1 MTLDM
6 AVELAAEQHL
16 LSIVPISVVE
26 AYFLV
31 VLVAVDKIFKR
42 SARDPELDHSLSTTI
57 PWLHFFILD
66 QNLQLS
72 HRVMAKNL
80 NLPTTVGAFCFSI
93 CGQYV
98 APYGDMGTIVID
110 ILQRTLRHAIVSIR
124 QDRSANYPQ
133 PTLEYSG
140 DK

>member
-16 LSIVPISVVE
+16 LSIDPISVVE

-42 SARDPELDHSLSTTI
+42 SARDPKLDHTHSQQQ
-57 PWLHFFILD
+57 FCGFNLD
-66 QNLQLS
+66 QNLRLS

-80 NLPTTVGAFCFSI
+80 NLPTTVEAFCYFL

-98 APYGDMGTIVID
+98 APYDDMGTIVTD
-110 ILQRTLRHAIVSIR
+110 ILQRTLRHAIYQALSTRTPGISMGEFESI
-124 QDRSANYPQ
+124 
-133 PTLEYSG
+133 
-140 DK
+140 K